1 MSLKFRGEVQ
11 TGEMKMGVV
20 SIQIDIYNHETEITK
35 EINEV
40 KKRRGLRT
48 EPWSKEEAS
57 AKKMKKK
64 ESVR

>member
-40 KKRRGLRT
+40 KKLF
-48 EPWSKEEAS
+48 A
-57 AKKMKKK
+57 M
-64 ESVR
+64 